1 MIDDRFRV
9 FVEQLRNGHIQEID
23 EVFSTEFLDLNERD
37 LSFKNP
43 VTVKGQIYLAEEML
57 ILHLTIHAVATIPC
71 AICNGPADV
80 EINVNGFYHAVP
92 LEEIK
97 GAIYDFREILRE
109 TILLEVPIL
118 AECHQ
123 GKCPQRKTLEKYLK
137 NEGAPGAKEDEE
149 GYRPFAGLDFDFKD
163 K

>member
-1 MIDDRFRV
+1 MIDDRFRI
-9 FVEQLRNGHIQEID
+9 FVEQLRDGNTEEID
-23 EVFSTEFLDLNERD
+23 ETFSPDFLEINERD
-37 LSFKNP
+37 LLFSKP
-43 VTVKGQIYLAEEML
+43 VTVRGQVYLAEEML
-57 ILHLTIHAVATIPC
+57 ILHFNIHTVATMPC
-71 AICNGPADV
+71 AICNGPAD
-80 EINVNGFYHAVP
+80 IAIAINGFYHAIP

-118 AECHQ
+118 TECHQ
-123 GKCPQRKTLEKYLK
+123 GKCPQRESLEKYFK
-137 NEGAPGAKEDEE
+137 KEGAPGSKEDEE